1 MIKRFTVFS
10 LCLFMLLSAA
20 TVQAQTA
27 DKTNPAVNG
36 AYTLERCVQRAL
48 EANPTILAAKSQIKG
63 ADYGTKSA
71 RGDFLPSV
79 TAGYD
84 YKTYNREQT
93 GGDLTTHGKAS
104 YSGSI
109 VVTQPIFKGF
119 SLLNNYQ
126 KQKLDK
132 KRQKANLNN
141 VELVVIQDVQTNFL
155 ALLKARMDVKSA
167 EDSVERLRS
176 QLKVNTAFYDVGLK
190 PRVDV
195 LQAEV
200 ELATA
205 EQDLLKARNAVST
218 QTAKL
223 NSLLNLPLTADI
235 NYVGDLQ
242 YDPFNL
248 TLRQCLDRAYEF
260 RPDLKIGEKAVEI
273 AAKDAGIASSS
284 FMPSV
289 DGTVTYSKNS
299 DEPGLQDKGY
309 FSHES
314 SETVTAGISASWTV
328 WEWGSDYYDYK
339 KTDEVVNQL
348 EAELE
353 DTRLNAGF
361 EVKQALLSI
370 REASDRIGVARK
382 SVESA
387 KESYRMALARYQAQV
402 GTNNDVLDAQSRVT
416 NSEAQLIEA
425 LADYNTAVAN
435 LYVAMGEKN
444 PSLEVE

>member
-1 MIKRFTVFS
+1 MAKRFVFIFS
-10 LCLFMLLSAA
+10 IVFTLLSAFPA
-20 TVQAQTA
+20 FAQEGGNVA
-27 DKTNPAVNG
+27 AG
-36 AYTLERCVQRAL
+36 EYTLERCVKRGL
-48 EANPTILAAKSQIKG
+48 EANPTILAARSQLKG
-63 ADYGTKSA
+63 SGYGEKSA
-71 RGDFLPSV
+71 IGDFLPSV
-79 TAGYD
+79 STGYD
-84 YKTYNREQT
+84 YKTYDREQVYV
-93 GGDLTTHGKAS
+93 GKAGWT
-104 YSGSI
+104 GS
-109 VVTQPIFKGF
+109 VTVTQPIFKGF

-126 KQKLDK
+126 KKKLQNK
-132 KRQKANLNN
+132 SNEANLEN
-141 VELVVIQDVQTNFL
+141 VELTVLKEIQTNFVS
-155 ALLKARMDVKSA
+155 LLRARMDVKSA

-218 QTAKL
+218 QVAKL
-223 NSLLNLPLTADI
+223 NTLLNLPLTADV
-235 NYVGDLQ
+235 NYVGSLD

-248 TLRQCLDRAYEF
+248 TLRQCLDRAYKA

-273 AAKDAGIASSS
+273 AAKDAGIAMSS

-289 DGTVTYSKNS
+289 DGTVSYKKTGRDADLDRGGIPHSA
-299 DEPGLQDKGY
+299 
-309 FSHES
+309 HETLS
-314 SETVTAGISASWTV
+314 AGVSASWTV

-339 KTDEVVNQL
+339 QVDETVTQL

-353 DTRLNAGF
+353 NTRLNAGF
-361 EVKQALLSI
+361 EVKQAILSI
-370 REASDRIGVARK
+370 KEASDRIGVARK

-425 LADYNTAVAN
+425 LADYKVAIAN

-444 PSLEVE
+444 AGLEVE

>member
-1 MIKRFTVFS
+1 MTKRFTVFS
-10 LCLFMLLSAA
+10 LCLFMLLSAV
-20 TVQAQTA
+20 TVQAQTSAKA
-27 DKTNPAVNG
+27 DPAVNG

-48 EANPTILAAKSQIKG
+48 EANPTILAAKSQIQG

-84 YKTYNREQT
+84 YKTYNREQS
-93 GGDLTTHGKAS
+93 GGITAEHGKSS
-104 YSGSI
+104 YTGSI

-126 KQKLDK
+126 KQKLTK
-132 KRQKANLNN
+132 KRQEANLNN

-289 DGTVTYSKNS
+289 DGTVTYTKNS
-299 DEPGLQDKGY
+299 DEPGLQDEGY
-309 FSHES
+309 FTHES
-314 SETVTAGISASWTV
+314 SETLTAGVSATWTV
-328 WEWGSDYYDYK
+328 WQWGADYYDYK
-339 KTDEVVNQL
+339 RTDEVVTQL

-416 NSEAQLIEA
+416 SSEAQLIEA